1 MAITEGVGIVSA
13 GKEARAKAV
22 TRAKQSQSNK
32 QIAAE
37 YKVDPY
43 DKLLRDID
51 RNFKRIGSQESTGG
65 VKETGRGMGDRFD
78 PTKDFRVQRPGYF
91 SPDGG
96 AFDARN
102 KVEVAST
109 DLSSLDVG
117 DTFTK
122 QASVTPSSIA
132 MSDGGGLSEDDNY
145 KAYMKAAG
153 IKYPKQLPGTFH
165 RLLRENMRQDIQ
177 EGKFK
182 EGQFINTAPVQEK
195 KSIGEK
201 VASFTGGVFNAITGT
216 QSAAAETKSALDKT
230 KEIGEGLFTGGV
242 SPDAYKV
249 EQRPQYK
256 INREENRPLVSKN
269 LDASKSTSEDTSF
282 SSYRMGGG
290 AAGEEQSNV
299 TTPKG
304 VAKTASQKGKGK
316 GRDKRVKVSKVGGR
330 AAAVKRA
337 KKAKKQSPKGKGKG
351 RQTVAS
357 LPSNYK
363 KTEAEEFRKAAIYKR
378 AKKNPNVKAGVD
390 DKGQVKVTARQK
402 TRKQANARTAKANR
416 ARTRQNARAR
426 AQASAYNR
434 QLKGGIP
441 KSAKQRAQDAARAR
455 TKAGMNRTMSA
466 GQQTRSQ
473 AGPSARTAAGN
484 RARVKSNARKRAQ
497 SAARARRACD
507 IFLKYDISPLT
518 NMNLIRD
525 DLAEVAYFV
534 KEIQK

>member
-1 MAITEGVGIVSA
+1 MAILDGVGIVSA
-13 GKEARAKAV
+13 GKEAQAKAL
-22 TRAKQSQSNK
+22 TRAKQAQSNK
-32 QIAAE
+32 KIAAE

-51 RNFKRIGSQESTGG
+51 RNFQRIGAQESTGG

-78 PTKDFRVQRPGYF
+78 PTKDFQVQRPGYF

-96 AFDARN
+96 GAFDARN
-102 KVEVAST
+102 NVEVASSDIQSLSVPGSDAFNQEIKQYEQKVRNTPPFGSIDKFGT
-109 DLSSLDVG
+109 DETG
-117 DTFTK
+117 DLTNEGQK
-122 QASVTPSSIA
+122 R
-132 MSDGGGLSEDDNY
+132 LEDSYKIYRDFNY
-145 KAYMKAAG
+145 ERNP
-153 IKYPKQLPGTFH
+153 IKYQQGVDFSKK
-165 RLLRENMRQDIQ
+165 
-177 EGKFK
+177 EGK
-182 EGQFINTAPVQEK
+182 Q
-195 KSIGEK
+195 SIGEK
-201 VASFTGGVFNAITGT
+201 VASFAGGVFNAITGT
-216 QSAAAETKSALDKT
+216 QPASAQTKSNLDKT

-242 SPDAYKV
+242 SPDAYTV

-269 LDASKSTSEDTSF
+269 LDAAKSTSEDTSF

-304 VAKTASQKGKGK
+304 VAKIASRKGKGK
-316 GRDKRVKVSKVGGR
+316 GKDKRVKVSKVGGR

-357 LPSNYK
+357 LPSDYK
-363 KTEAEEFRKAAIYKR
+363 KTEAEEFRKAAIYQR
-378 AKKNPNVKAGVD
+378 AKKNPNVKTGVD

-402 TRKQANARTAKANR
+402 TRKQAKARTAKANR
-416 ARTRQNARAR
+416 ARTRQNAKAR

-434 QLKGGIP
+434 QLKNVKP
-441 KSAKQRAQDAARAR
+441 KSAKQRAQDAAKARRA
-455 TKAGMNRTMSA
+455 AGPNRTMSA

>member
-22 TRAKQSQSNK
+22 TRAKQAQSNK

-65 VKETGRGMGDRFD
+65 VKETGRGMSDRFD

-96 AFDARN
+96 GAFDSRN
-102 KVEVAST
+102 NVEVAST
-109 DLSSLDVG
+109 DIQSLSLPGSDAFNQEV
-117 DTFTK
+117 K
-122 QASVTPSSIA
+122 QYEQSVRDNPSPGSIEKFGTDERGNLTTEGQERLEN
-132 MSDGGGLSEDDNY
+132 SYKIYRDFNY
-145 KAYMKAAG
+145 ERNP
-153 IKYPKQLPGTFH
+153 IKYQQGVDFSK
-165 RLLRENMRQDIQ
+165 
-177 EGKFK
+177 K
-182 EGQFINTAPVQEK
+182 EEK
-195 KSIGEK
+195 KSIGER
-201 VASFTGGVFNAITGT
+201 VASFTGGVFNALTGT
-216 QSAAAETKSALDKT
+216 QSALAKT
-230 KEIGEGLFTGGV
+230 KEVGEGLFTGGV

-249 EQRPQYK
+249 EQRPQYQV
-256 INREENRPLVSKN
+256 NREENRPLVSKN
-269 LDASKSTSEDTSF
+269 LDAAKSTSEDTSF

-304 VAKTASQKGKGK
+304 VAKIASRKGKGK
-316 GRDKRVKVSKVGGR
+316 GKDKRVKVSKVGGR

-337 KKAKKQSPKGKGKG
+337 KKAKKQAPKGKGKG

-357 LPSNYK
+357 LPSDYK
-363 KTEAEEFRKAAIYKR
+363 KTEAEEFRKTAIYQR
-378 AKKNPNVKAGVD
+378 AKKNPNVKTGVD

-416 ARTRQNARAR
+416 ARTKQNAKAR

-434 QLKGGIP
+434 QLKGGMP
-441 KSAKQRAQDAARAR
+441 KSAKQRAQDAAKARRA
-455 TKAGMNRTMSA
+455 AGPNRTMSA

-484 RARVKSNARKRAQ
+484 RARVKSNARARAQ
-497 SAARARRACD
+497 ASARRRLCD